1 MPHDHP
7 DEREDDVP
15 QEGHADLMDLMDVR
29 PHQMVGK
36 GREDASWVAA
46 HWARR
51 TRRSRLMTLPTR
63 RALRLF
69 PDPLEHARRVVDV
82 AADVGQ

>member
-7 DEREDDVP
+7 DERKDDVP

-46 HWARR
+46 HGARR
-51 TRRSRLMTLPTR
+51 APRSTLTLPT
-63 RALRLF
+63 RLF

-82 AADVGQ
+82 ATHVGQ